1 MCASAPSEWR
11 ACLKMGL
18 RHLGRELALKALYQM
33 DIRGGASGEDL
44 ALFFAAFPADDR
56 ARQFALELVAGVRDE
71 QALLDQCLSDALEH
85 WSIGRL
91 SRVDHNILR
100 LAVYELLRMK
110 DIPARVTIDE
120 AIELAKT
127 YGDQESGRFVNGVLD
142 QVAGQRKLKDK
153 GEDHHP
159 AKPNPV

>member
-1 MCASAPSEWR
+1 MIARRKFARHAGTGR
-11 ACLKMGL
+11 A
-18 RHLGRELALKALYQM
+18 GR
-33 DIRGGASGEDL
+33 
-44 ALFFAAFPADDR
+44 
-56 ARQFALELVAGVRDE
+56 AGRVSIE
-71 QALLDQCLSDALEH
+71 CLSDALEH

-100 LAVYELLRMK
+100 LAVYELLRME

-142 QVAGQRKLKDK
+142 HVAGQRKLKDK
-153 GEDHHP
+153 GDENHP
-159 AKPNPV
+159 AKPSQA

>member
-1 MCASAPSEWR
+1 
-11 ACLKMGL
+11 MGL
-18 RHLGRELALKALYQM
+18 RHLGRELALKALYLM
-33 DIRGGASGEDL
+33 DIRGGVSNDDL
-44 ALFFAAFPADDR
+44 ALFFEEFPDDR
-56 ARQFALELVAGVRDE
+56 ARKFAVTLVQGVREEQGSLDE
-71 QALLDQCLSDALEH
+71 CLSGALEH

-100 LAVYELLRMK
+100 LAVYELLRME

-142 QVAGQRKLKDK
+142 HVAGQRKLKDK
-153 GEDHHP
+153 GDENRP
-159 AKPNPV
+159 AKPSQA

>member
-1 MCASAPSEWR
+1 
-11 ACLKMGL
+11 MGT
-18 RHLGRELALKALYQM
+18 RHIGRELALKALYQI
-33 DIRGGASGEDL
+33 DLRGGASTEDL
-44 ALFFAAFPADDR
+44 ALFFDAFR
-56 ARQFALELVAGVRDE
+56 AEDVARKFAVNLVTGVRGE
-71 QALLDQCLSDALEH
+71 QVDLDRQIADVLEH

-100 LAVYELLRMK
+100 LAIFELLRME

-142 QVAGQRKLKDK
+142 QVASRLKLKDK
-153 GEDHHP
+153 GEESNP
-159 AKPNPV
+159 AKTHQA